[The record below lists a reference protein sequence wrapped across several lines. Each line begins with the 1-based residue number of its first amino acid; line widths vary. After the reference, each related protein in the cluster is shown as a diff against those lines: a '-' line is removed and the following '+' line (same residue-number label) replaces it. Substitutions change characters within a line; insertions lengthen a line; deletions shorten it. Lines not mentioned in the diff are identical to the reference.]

1 MPPIDDRTAELC
13 AAAAVTVAGMIDT
26 VRRDDR
32 EAMARQIV
40 DLLNILTQLGR
51 TEREIADGSL
61 ARAIAHLWG
70 G

>member
-51 TEREIADGSL
+51 TEREIVDAAL
-61 ARAIAHLWG
+61 VRAIGRLGAG
-70 G
+70 